1 MEKTHA
7 SGSMSY
13 YHQMLTGAFVH
24 PEKSTVIPVCP
35 EPIQRQNPSE
45 RENDSERS
53 AFARF
58 INGFRR
64 DHPHLSVI
72 VNTDALH
79 STAPNIRLLK
89 EKELSFILSVK
100 TGSHNWLFKVMELIE
115 SRGDLKSVVIEEELG
130 EKIKKHR
137 IHEFRYVNGVYL
149 NQSDTTFKV
158 NFLDYRETT
167 QWVDAKKRLKSKVM
181 RFSWVTDQMI
191 DDANVMSLMRIGR
204 ARWKI
209 ENETF
214 NTLKNHGYEFEHNFG
229 HGYEN
234 LSTNFAHLMML
245 AFLVDQL
252 QEIGSRDF
260 QAALAYAFGKRSR
273 LWEYLKSLYLWHI
286 LVGSYNEFLDYVAH
300 PRKMKLVADTS

>member
-1 MEKTHA
+1 
-7 SGSMSY
+7 
-13 YHQMLTGAFVH
+13 
-24 PEKSTVIPVCP
+24 
-35 EPIQRQNPSE
+35 
-45 RENDSERS
+45 
-53 AFARF
+53 
-58 INGFRR
+58 
-64 DHPHLSVI
+64 
-72 VNTDALH
+72 
-79 STAPNIRLLK
+79 
-89 EKELSFILSVK
+89 
-100 TGSHNWLFKVMELIE
+100 MELIE